1 MESQLKTNVG
11 NLIGSNKKLKTQLTK
26 KDEQIAHLMLENAQM
41 KKGMYKK
48 ILHADIEKHLDFVD
62 ATKRTISHSAAPS
75 EIARSAVPSAI
86 ARSTA
91 PTTPDEPDEEQALI
105 VQLRETLRKKEYIKA
120 SKHVHQYR
128 MELVET
134 LQQEKQTILEQLNRV
149 QTRID
154 AVLHGKED
162 ERLISA
168 KIHPITERKLEQRLH
183 EVTASVQA
191 SLQKR
196 C

>member
-1 MESQLKTNVG
+1 MGECTMESQLKTNVG

-26 KDEQIAHLMLENAQM
+26 KDEQIAKLMLENAQM
-41 KKGMYKK
+41 KQGMYKK

-62 ATKRTISHSAAPS
+62 ATKRTITRSAAPS
-75 EIARSAVPSAI
+75 
-86 ARSTA
+86 A
-91 PTTPDEPDEEQALI
+91 PTAPDEPDEEEQALI

-120 SKHVHQYR
+120 NKHVHQYR

-168 KIHPITERKLEQRLH
+168 KIHPIAERKLEQCLH
-183 EVTASVQA
+183 EVTSSVQA

>member
-26 KDEQIAHLMLENAQM
+26 KDEQIANLMLENSQM
-41 KKGMYKK
+41 KQGMYKK

-62 ATKRTISHSAAPS
+62 ATKRTITRSAAPS
-75 EIARSAVPSAI
+75 AP
-86 ARSTA
+86 TA
-91 PTTPDEPDEEQALI
+91 PTAPDEPDEEEQALI
-105 VQLRETLRKKEYIKA
+105 DQLRETLRKKEYIKA

-134 LQQEKQTILEQLNRV
+134 LQQEKQTILEHLNRV

-168 KIHPITERKLEQRLH
+168 KIHPIAERKLEQRLR
-183 EVTASVQA
+183 EVTSSVQA